1 MADPPIEVA
10 DIGGVLPPRK
20 CQREVHCKECGRD
33 DNKPHPVNC
42 VPVMSLVHEM
52 LPNHKTIWEYL
63 WPKPKQLYLSVQMY
77 FANLTRQSKRS
88 AIWFRVVLISK
99 VEACRLLLSFVL
111 NHLVYNPDTPMPDI
125 RFGANGQM
133 CNFFSSLIANPRRRD
148 LLNRNTCNWAAL
160 NEYIEAHY
168 VSRRLVDLFWCD
180 MRGYSNMV
188 TTLASAHNDDCARHI
203 STNLPS
209 RLKQWL
215 RHKFRKHLGFC
226 LEEDDV
232 NTLAIYVLALI
243 DPPED
248 SEEMPPYPA
257 EIINNCDNGEL
268 VVYYLDY
275 YETRARQ
282 YIVCNL
288 PMDKPSLQ
296 NNWHLYLKSMWR
308 ILRTFEN
315 NHIMYEEEYL
325 LNNEGPLLNVYALL
339 PLNGFTQKH
348 ILITSNVLKEI
359 CVAANLPDVRQMNAH
374 ALWSHCFKLNK
385 VSTTG
390 NQRRRFGYSI
400 TSDGV
405 GCSASV
411 LQPAYRAPPASRYG
425 FAFDG
430 TGYQELDVNHET
442 RVIGIDVNRGILLA
456 ASCGPDDRIPDV
468 PTDQTSFANGKHE
481 LVYTT
486 ARWREENGENFG
498 EKKRAE
504 WNERAPEIV
513 NAMAHIPSAKSTSFL
528 RIIQHLQYVLQH
540 RDAFTGFYR
549 PEMC

>member
-1 MADPPIEVA
+1 M
-10 DIGGVLPPRK
+10 
-20 CQREVHCKECGRD
+20 
-33 DNKPHPVNC
+33 
-42 VPVMSLVHEM
+42 
-52 LPNHKTIWEYL
+52 
-63 WPKPKQLYLSVQMY
+63 
-77 FANLTRQSKRS
+77 
-88 AIWFRVVLISK
+88 
-99 VEACRLLLSFVL
+99 
-111 NHLVYNPDTPMPDI
+111 
-125 RFGANGQM
+125 
-133 CNFFSSLIANPRRRD
+133 
-148 LLNRNTCNWAAL
+148 
-160 NEYIEAHY
+160 
-168 VSRRLVDLFWCD
+168 
-180 MRGYSNMV
+180 
-188 TTLASAHNDDCARHI
+188 
-203 STNLPS
+203 PS

-215 RHKFRKHLGFC
+215 RHKFRKHLCFC

-243 DPPED
+243 DDPPED
-248 SEEMPPYPA
+248 TEEMPPYPA
-257 EIINNCDNGEL
+257 EIIDNCVNGEL

-282 YIVCNL
+282 HILCNL

-315 NHIMYEEEYL
+315 NHEMYEEEYL
-325 LNNEGPLLNVYALL
+325 LNNEGPLLN
-339 PLNGFTQKH
+339 
-348 ILITSNVLKEI
+348 EI
-359 CVAANLPDVRQMNAH
+359 CVAANLPDVRQMNAQ
-374 ALWSHCFKLNK
+374 ALWSHCFNLNK

-405 GCSASV
+405 SCSASV
-411 LQPAYRAPPASRYG
+411 LRPACPAPPASRYG
-425 FAFDG
+425 FAFDD

-442 RVIGIDVNRGILLA
+442 RVIGIDVNRGVLLA

-468 PTDQTSFANGKHE
+468 PTEQRPFANGKHE

-486 ARWREENGENFG
+486 ARSREENGENLG

-528 RIIQHLQYVLQH
+528 GIILHLQYVLQH

-549 PEMC
+549 PEMWRKLKRKLFSKRQRAYDNLARMLTLRQDGQFDHDTIIAYGAGNFDTASPGYPAIPNKRLFYELKKRCRVRLVPEYRTSQRCSNCECELVQSRIWRIKHCPNNNCLTIWHRDVNAARNIRYIFLARNRGGGERPVPFRYDPPRPQQ